1 MSYVTGTH
9 TAKVGFDMQRGHFWR
24 GDNVDITNGIWY
36 TTTAGAPAFVTVQ
49 APVYGWQMNLNYNL
63 GIYAQDKW
71 TLNRLTLGGGIR
83 LDMQNESTEPFTAG
97 PTLWAPNRNA
107 SFAAVQNVPNWKDI
121 DPRVQAAY
129 DLFGNGKTAI
139 KASVSRSI
147 EQDSIRY
154 AQANNPASTIST
166 STGRTWADNNH
177 NFVPDCNLQ
186 SPLAQGPATT
196 GSIDNCGPWL
206 VPTFGTAVPGT
217 VYSPSIM
224 QGWGV
229 RPYNWE
235 FSASIQQQVAPR
247 ISASAGY
254 FRRIVGNFNV
264 VDNEALGPNDFTQ
277 FSVIVPSNTGNG
289 FTLPSAGQTISGLY
303 DPNKIVAPKNVV
315 KSASTFGDVYQ
326 HWNGFDLSVD
336 ARMQN
341 GLLLQGG
348 VSAGK
353 GMTDNC
359 AIVDAVPEVLTVP
372 AAPPAGIQP
381 AITSGTGALTPVQPL
396 YKALASY
403 LTPWWGIRV
412 AGTLQSLPGP
422 QIAGTNIYNDAN
434 RTKTTTLARPFT
446 NGQANVNVVQPGT
459 QWGDRLNQVDLRVTK
474 VVNIGK
480 GKLDLN
486 ADFYNAFNSDA
497 VLTELGS
504 FGPVWRLPTSVIQP
518 RFVKFTARYD
528 F

>member
-1 MSYVTGTH
+1 V
-9 TAKVGFDMQRGHFWR
+9 
-24 GDNVDITNGIWY
+24 
-36 TTTAGAPAFVTVQ
+36 
-49 APVYGWQMNLNYNL
+49 
-63 GIYAQDKW
+63 W
-71 TLNRLTLGGGIR
+71 T
-83 LDMQNESTEPFTAG
+83 
-97 PTLWAPNRNA
+97 
-107 SFAAVQNVPNWKDI
+107 
-121 DPRVQAAY
+121 
-129 DLFGNGKTAI
+129 
-139 KASVSRSI
+139 
-147 EQDSIRY
+147 
-154 AQANNPASTIST
+154 
-166 STGRTWADNNH
+166 DNNK
-177 NFVPDCNLQ
+177 NFVPDCNLNIGTQ
-186 SPLAQGPATT
+186 NGE
-196 GSIDNCGPWL
+196 CGPWL
-206 VPTFGTAVPGT
+206 VSTFGQTVPGT

-224 QGWGV
+224 QVWGV

-235 FSASIQQQVAPR
+235 FSASVQQQVAPR
-247 ISASAGY
+247 ISLSAGY

-277 FSVIVPSNTGNG
+277 FSVVVPSNTGNG

-303 DPNKIVAPKNVV
+303 DPNKIVAPQNVV

-381 AITSGTGALTPVQPL
+381 ALTAGTGALTPRAYCHQETPVQPL

-403 LTPWWGIRV
+403 LTPWWGIRL

-422 QIAGTNIYNDAN
+422 QIVGTNIYNNTN
-434 RTKTTTLARPFT
+434 RTTSTTLARPFT

-459 QWGDRLNQVDLRVTK
+459 QWGDRLNQIDLRVTK

-486 ADFYNAFNSDA
+486 ADFFNAFNSDA
-497 VLTELGS
+497 VLTELGT